1 MASFD
6 DRLRRVLSEMPVR
19 HFKAAGKT
27 FQPGDYRSGFD
38 TYGDADDPHGLKGKN
53 RSYAGYVAPKYMEVL
68 SDKLSRLSGYNIN
81 IFVIDGRL
89 NDIYRTKLS
98 ELTGVPVSEL
108 SDAINFIMAGNNN
121 QRQFSPWLY
130 MHQLG
135 EALNNQC
142 RIDDLNDSRFGRH
155 EEAGAKFMEFYDGIE
170 KLVPDWQYRLKMG
183 SAREAKRTNSWIGDF
198 HQELMTE
205 FLWHGGRIRFD
216 YPDGVDRREVDA
228 LFDVFK
234 SALRQLLDACV
245 GSVLINDQMND

>member
-1 MASFD
+1 
-6 DRLRRVLSEMPVR
+6 MPVR
-19 HFKAAGKT
+19 HFKAAGRT
-27 FQPGDYRSGFD
+27 FQPGDRKSGFD
-38 TYGDADDPHGLKGKN
+38 IYVDDDDYYGLKGMN

-81 IFVIDGRL
+81 IFIIDGRL
-89 NDIYRTKLS
+89 NDVYGSMDELSKLTS
-98 ELTGVPVSEL
+98 VPVSEL
-108 SDAINFIMAGNNN
+108 KDAINFIMTGNNA

-135 EALNNQC
+135 EALNNEC

-155 EEAGAKFMEFYDGIE
+155 EEAGAKFMEFYAGIE
-170 KLVPDWQYRLKMG
+170 KLVPDWEHRLKMG
-183 SAREAKRTNSWIGDF
+183 SAREAKEKGSIIGDF

-245 GSVLINDQMND
+245 GNILINDQMND

>member
-19 HFKAAGKT
+19 HFKAAGRT
-27 FQPGDYRSGFD
+27 FQPGDRRSGFD
-38 TYGDADDPHGLKGKN
+38 TYDDDVDDPYGLKGKN

-81 IFVIDGRL
+81 IFIIDGRL
-89 NDIYRTKLS
+89 NDIYRTELS
-98 ELTGVPVSEL
+98 ELTGVPVNEL
-108 SDAINFIMAGNNN
+108 KDAINFIMAGNNA

-135 EALNNQC
+135 EALNNAC
-142 RIDDLNDSRFGRH
+142 RIDDPSFGRH
-155 EEAGAKFMEFYDGIE
+155 EEAGAKFMEFYAGIA
-170 KLVPDWQYRLKMG
+170 KLVPDWEHRLKMG
-183 SAREAKRTNSWIGDF
+183 SAREAKEKGSIIGDF
-198 HQELMTE
+198 HQELITE

-216 YPDGVDRREVDA
+216 YPDGVARRDVDA
-228 LFDVFK
+228 LFDLFK

-245 GSVLINDQMND
+245 GDVLVNDQMND